1 MINYVKMNEAHVDQ
15 IAELEKVCFSDPWS
29 VKSIAYEL
37 TNPLSS
43 WFVAEEEGRVIGYI
57 GSQAVMDEADI
68 MNVAV
73 DPAYRR
79 MGVAQGLIDTLI
91 EELKRK
97 DVVCLFLEVR
107 ASNES
112 AINLYDK
119 NGFLQVGRRKNY
131 YHNPK
136 EDALILRK
144 EWEL

>member
-37 TNPLSS
+37 TKPLSS

>member
-1 MINYVKMNEAHVDQ
+1 MIEYLKMDEPHVAQ

-29 VKSIAYEL
+29 INSITYEL
-37 TNPLSS
+37 TNPLSN
-43 WFVAEEEGRVIGYI
+43 WFVAVEGDKVVGYI

-73 DPAYRR
+73 SPEYRR
-79 MGVAQGLIDTLI
+79 QGIAQGLIDTLI
-91 EELKRK
+91 KALQEKG
-97 DVVCLFLEVR
+97 VVCLFLEVR

-144 EWEL
+144 EWEH

>member
-1 MINYVKMNEAHVDQ
+1 MIAYVKMEEVHVEQ
-15 IAELEKVCFSDPWS
+15 IAQLEMICFSDPWS
-29 VKSIAYEL
+29 VNSIRYEL

-43 WFVAEEEGRVIGYI
+43 WFVAVDGETVVGYI

-73 DPAYRR
+73 HPAYRR
-79 MGVAQGLIDTLI
+79 QGIAQGLIDILV
-91 EELKRK
+91 EQLKEK
-97 DVVCLFLEVR
+97 GVVCLFLEVR
-107 ASNES
+107 ASNEF

-136 EDALILRK
+136 EDALILKK
-144 EWEL
+144 EWKL

>member
-1 MINYVKMNEAHVDQ
+1 MINYVLMDESHVLQ
-15 IAELEKVCFSDPWS
+15 IAELEKLCFSDPWS
-29 VKSIAYEL
+29 VNSITYEL
-37 TNPLSS
+37 TNPLST
-43 WFVAEEEGRVIGYI
+43 WFVAVDGDRVVGYI

-73 DPAYRR
+73 DPDYRR
-79 MGVAQGLIDTLI
+79 QGVAQGLIDHLV
-91 EELKRK
+91 EVLKTK
-97 DVVCLFLEVR
+97 GVVCLFLEVR

-119 NGFLQVGRRKNY
+119 NGFLQVGCRKNY

-144 EWEL
+144 EWKL